1 MVMKTEI
8 DAAKVGAAIMILADL
23 LTVEFAEISTDD
35 LVDTLEGRCMSCE
48 EAGAVNEW
56 LSK

>member
-1 MVMKTEI
+1 MKTEI
-8 DAAKVGAAIMILADL
+8 DAAKVGAVIMILADL

-35 LVDTLEGRCMSCE
+35 LADILVGRCMSCE
-48 EAGAVNEW
+48 GAGAVIEW